1 MKETPLTPLHRRLGA
16 GMVNE
21 YGWKMPQ
28 QYTDL
33 IQEHMSTRSA
43 CGVFDISNLGKFR
56 VTGNG
61 AQECLENILSNR
73 IADCCDGHTQQTLL
87 LSTRGVILDRIT
99 LCRESAGRF
108 FIIGSASQAD
118 ADFESLRR
126 SVRQGGL
133 ELQNETDSLCA
144 IALVGPEAGKVLSR
158 VHFAAEFPAKG
169 EFCTFRRGGQRCIL
183 TRAGLVNND
192 SIELFCPA
200 AAGIG
205 WFEQLI
211 AAGAVPCGLRTR
223 EYLRLEQGR
232 TDIKKDAAGRTPAV
246 AGLEHLCATSK
257 GAQHSAPPDANAGR
271 LVSLHCSTPGQN
283 ISPGDRVHDRY
294 GRTIGNITS
303 SATSPA
309 NGHSYAIAYV
319 NAEHSS
325 PGTSLWVQNGDTSVP
340 AQVKALSQ

>member
-1 MKETPLTPLHRRLGA
+1 MT
-16 GMVNE
+16 NE

-43 CGVFDISNLGKFR
+43 CGIFDISNLGKFR

-61 AQECLENILSNR
+61 AQECLESILSNR

-87 LSTRGVILDRIT
+87 LTSRGMILDRIT

-108 FIIGSASQAD
+108 FIIGSTSQAD

-126 SVRQGGL
+126 SVRHGAL

-144 IALVGPEAGKVLSR
+144 IALVGPEAAKVLSR
-158 VHFAAEFPAKG
+158 VHFDAEIPSKG
-169 EFCTFRRGGQRCIL
+169 EFYSFRRGGQRCIL
-183 TRAGLVNND
+183 TRAGLINND
-192 SIELFCPA
+192 SMELFCPA

-223 EYLRLEQGR
+223 EFLRLEQGR
-232 TDIKKDAAGRTPAV
+232 ADVKKDTAGCTPAAAGLA
-246 AGLEHLCATSK
+246 HLCAESK
-257 GAQHSAPPDANAGR
+257 GDNNALPADRNAGR
-271 LVSLHCSTPGQN
+271 LVSLHCSNPGQN
-283 ISPGDRVHDRY
+283 LSPGDRVHDSF
-294 GRTIGNITS
+294 GRTIGNVTS
-303 SATSPA
+303 AATSPA

-319 NAEHSS
+319 NTEHSA
-325 PGTSLWVQNGDTSVP
+325 PGTSLWVQSGGATVP